1 MSNVQTPPAGRSNI
15 AAVVAFGGAVKPHVV
30 RCSGRRLSRAAR
42 KLYAVTRAN
51 GGTAALEFA
60 LATPLLVALLV
71 PVADLGLAY
80 SEQIRVEQAA
90 QAGAQY
96 AVFHPWSTT
105 SATAI
110 SKAVLAA
117 STLSTITASPT
128 PSQTCGCPSGT
139 AIAATSCGSICA
151 DGLSAGY
158 YVTVNAQ
165 APYTSAMPYSLL
177 GSSVILSA
185 QSIVRIR

>member
-1 MSNVQTPPAGRSNI
+1 MANVLTPLARRSNR
-15 AAVVAFGGAVKPHVV
+15 AAIVAFGGGVKAAHFV
-30 RCSGRRLSRAAR
+30 RCSGGKLSSAAG
-42 KLYAVTRAN
+42 KLYAITRAN

-71 PVADLGLAY
+71 PVVDLGLAY

-90 QAGAQY
+90 EAGAQY
-96 AVFHPWSTT
+96 AIFHPWSST

-128 PSQTCGCPSGT
+128 PS
-139 AIAATSCGSICA
+139 
-151 DGLSAGY
+151 
-158 YVTVNAQ
+158 
-165 APYTSAMPYSLL
+165 
-177 GSSVILSA
+177 
-185 QSIVRIR
+185 